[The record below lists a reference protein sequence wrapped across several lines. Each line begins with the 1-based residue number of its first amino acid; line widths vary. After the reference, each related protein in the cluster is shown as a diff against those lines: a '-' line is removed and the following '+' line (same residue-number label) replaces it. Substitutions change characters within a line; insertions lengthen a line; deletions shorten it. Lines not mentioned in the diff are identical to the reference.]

1 VELVPHML
9 DLLNG
14 HTEHSAV
21 GERGGKP

>member
-1 VELVPHML
+1 VPHML

-14 HTEHSAV
+14 RTQHPAV